1 MYGYVWRGTY
11 TGLVLR
17 NHTIRSTDHID
28 VKIQVSKRQ
37 TLDGMVYYKVEAV
50 AIGEDANNNF
60 VRPEYWVMMES
71 RAVAIV

>member
-1 MYGYVWRGTY
+1 
-11 TGLVLR
+11 
-17 NHTIRSTDHID
+17 
-28 VKIQVSKRQ
+28 
-37 TLDGMVYYKVEAV
+37 MVYYKVEAV